1 MNTESDHSEV
11 RPNGLAGYALGVL
24 ALLTCPCHLPI
35 LALLLSGTAA
45 GALLSEHL
53 VPAAA
58 LFSVLFIVFL
68 VTALRALRGNEPSPR
83 TASARRDA
91 LSDGE

>member
-1 MNTESDHSEV
+1 M
-11 RPNGLAGYALGVL
+11 GLL

-53 VPAAA
+53 LPAVA

-68 VTALRALRGNEPSPR
+68 VMALRALRGNEPSPR
-83 TASARRDA
+83 PASTLRDA
-91 LSDGE
+91 VSDGE